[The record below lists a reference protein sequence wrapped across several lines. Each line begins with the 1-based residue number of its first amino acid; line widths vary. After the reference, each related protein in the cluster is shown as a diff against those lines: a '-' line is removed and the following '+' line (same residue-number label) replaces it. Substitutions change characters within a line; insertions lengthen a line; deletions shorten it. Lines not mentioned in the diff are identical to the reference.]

1 MIDVLHQPLR
11 GIQPKPRTYREKAR
25 KAYLQV
31 AKQRKVSKKK
41 LRKAIK
47 AQLQYIHRDLK
58 HIEELAQQSG
68 LHWQSERT
76 S

>member
-1 MIDVLHQPLR
+1 M
-11 GIQPKPRTYREKAR
+11 
-25 KAYLQV
+25 

-47 AQLQYIHRDLK
+47 AQLQYIHRNLK

-68 LHWQSERT
+68 LHWQSEST